1 MRTLKNN
8 TIDSYAVSSASFK
21 SQHKDQGQKKRDIRS
36 NIKVIGLLIVQARSW
51 ITGITNRAIWI
62 DDPTATEIER
72 SILSFTDTDTAVKC
86 SAAFPTWALAFLS
99 FHLLSIGE
107 KKGKKEHT
115 IGSKINPTHSLDK
128 DG

>member
-1 MRTLKNN
+1 M
-8 TIDSYAVSSASFK
+8 
-21 SQHKDQGQKKRDIRS
+21 
-36 NIKVIGLLIVQARSW
+36 
-51 ITGITNRAIWI
+51 TNRAIWI

-86 SAAFPTWALAFLS
+86 SAAFPTWALAFYLLYLS
-99 FHLLSIGE
+99 SDLFFFWIEEEGKVGNSK
-107 KKGKKEHT
+107 KKGKKVHT